1 GGPNGDTLVENT
13 SFTATTHDLATG
25 DRPRSGSTMN
35 PYMPHSV
42 RLKET
47 KDCDVCHTLRDNVG
61 NIINNNL
68 LSGTLGLGT
77 GRYHDIGDWV
87 FAPLQGPKPSLLMM
101 DIKKET
107 QVIVDNAAP
116 NVKKLVNNVFPGFA
130 VDNNADGTTKL
141 RKVEFDGT
149 QDGASFTN

>member
-25 DRPRSGSTMN
+25 DRPRSGSTTN

-47 KDCDVCHTLRDNVG
+47 KDCDVCHTLRDGTG

-77 GRYHDIGDWV
+77 GRYHDIGDWI
-87 FAPLQGPKPSLLMM
+87 FAPLQGPKPSLLML

-107 QVIVDNAAP
+107 QLIVDNAKP
-116 NVKKLVNNVFPGFA
+116 NEKKLVNNVFPGFEI
-130 VDNNADGTTKL
+130 NNANDNVNGKL
-141 RKVEFDGT
+141 
-149 QDGASFTN
+149 